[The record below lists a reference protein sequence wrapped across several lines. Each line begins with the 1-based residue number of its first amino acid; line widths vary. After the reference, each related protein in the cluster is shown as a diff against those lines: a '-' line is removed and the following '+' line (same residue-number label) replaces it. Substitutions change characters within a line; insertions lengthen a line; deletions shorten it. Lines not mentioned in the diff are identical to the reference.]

1 MNFTELVEALRASID
16 KAPKP
21 FDTTAEVVRIEDEIA
36 WVQIPGSDDETPVN
50 LTIAAKEG
58 DNVQVRVS
66 GGNAFL
72 VGNATAPPT
81 DDATAIVAQEQ
92 AEEAVEKATTATEF
106 AEEASAAAA
115 SAQASATLAGQAASA
130 AQTSANAAQV
140 SATNASE
147 YASRAL
153 GNLSTVQSV
162 AETLTWITQHGTM
175 TLTTDT
181 SLDPT
186 HVYFVRDTN
195 GDYQVG
201 SYKYSI
207 VAEPDADNLS
217 TYYELSIDESLNNYV
232 GTHLVLT
239 GEGLWLLPAA
249 SGTYK
254 ILIATGAGSTYTS
267 PGTYIIDNTGGTIAY
282 YGATIQIGENNK
294 TRVEISPHSLA
305 LKNGTGSGRVYFK
318 VEDLKDDNG
327 DYSLTE
333 KFKGNGSD
341 TFFPLSFT
349 AKNTSY
355 TVTVSDSSG
364 GTVTKRTTDIQFST
378 APTNGATITV
388 NYTTTSNDTVA
399 FTFGSRLYNSF
410 IGAMSFASGVGV
422 TASGTYSHAEGLSTT
437 ASGFEGSHA
446 EGSLAVASGLAS
458 HAQNRGT
465 IAAGDY
471 QTAIGTYNVED
482 TSGTYAFIIGNGTA
496 DNDRSNAF
504 AVDWNGNVE
513 ANNLVTNVAYNAQTK
528 MLMKTINGTS
538 SAVVTMPDF
547 TSVPTFTT
555 PTIYSSRC
563 KSLSGGYYKVGKM
576 VYVQLQGTNNSA
588 RTPSGREGRQY
599 MSGFP
604 TPATTDRVV
613 LPVIWDA
620 HQGMMANITSTGALY
635 LCNDDGLSFEA
646 DKVFFITGCYFTSD

>member
-1 MNFTELVEALRASID
+1 MNLTELVETLKESIN

-21 FDTTAEVVRIEDEIA
+21 FDTTAEVTRIEDDTA

-72 VGNATAPPT
+72 VGNASAPPT
-81 DDATAIVAQEQ
+81 DDATAIIAQGK
-92 AEEAVEKATTATEF
+92 AEEAVDKATAATEF
-106 AEEASAAAA
+106 AEEAAAAAA
-115 SAQASATLAGQAASA
+115 SAQASAAIAGQAAS
-130 AQTSANAAQV
+130 AAQV

-175 TLTTDT
+175 TLTSDT

-207 VAEPDADNLS
+207 VAEPNANDLS

-232 GTHLVLT
+232 GTHLALT
-239 GEGLWLLPAA
+239 GDGLWLLPATT
-249 SGTYK
+249 GTYK

-267 PGTYIIDNTGGTIAY
+267 PGTYIIDSTGGTIAY

-294 TRVEISPHSLA
+294 TRVEISSHSLA
-305 LKNGTGSGRVYFK
+305 LKNGTGSGLVYFK

-333 KFKGNGSD
+333 KFKGNGSS

-349 AKNTSY
+349 ATNTSY

-364 GTVTKRTTDIQFST
+364 GTVTKQTTAVQFST
-378 APTNGATITV
+378 APTNGATISV
-388 NYTTTSNDTVA
+388 SYTTTSNDTVA
-399 FTFGSRLYNSF
+399 FTFGSRYYNSF
-410 IGAMSFASGVGV
+410 VGAMSFAAGVGV
-422 TASGTYSHAEGLSTT
+422 TASGTYSHAEGQVTT

-446 EGSLAVASGLAS
+446 EGSLSVASGLAS

-465 IAAGDY
+465 VAAGDY
-471 QTAIGTYNVED
+471 QTAIGSYNVED
-482 TSGTYAFIIGNGTA
+482 TNDQYAFIIGNGTS
-496 DNDRSNAF
+496 DNDRSNALT
-504 AVDWNGNVE
+504 VDWNGNVG
-513 ANNLVTNVAYNAQTK
+513 ANNLVTNVAYDSTNAKITE
-528 MLMKTINGTS
+528 TINGNTS
-538 SAVVTMPDF
+538 DVVTVATLSTALGIGDKLNKTNGEETSDLNNCKTAGFYTFTKDASNIPF
-547 TSVPTFTT
+547 TSGGGVGGSLLVMRFSSTY
-555 PTIYSSRC
+555 IYQ
-563 KSLSGGYYKVGKM
+563 VAFAN
-576 VYVQLQGTNNSA
+576 NNS
-588 RTPSGREGRQY
+588 T
-599 MSGFP
+599 
-604 TPATTDRVV
+604 
-613 LPVIWDA
+613 
-620 HQGMMANITSTGALY
+620 TSTAAQLRIYARRYYNGTWYAWY
-635 LCNDDGLSFEA
+635 KFTLS
-646 DKVFFITGCYFTSD
+646 